1 MKMVEVSYREEVVV
15 VVVAVFQGI
24 KMMELSLKVETEVV
38 VVKVAELEAPQIDV
52 VVVTEMEPPQE
63 VEVEL
68 HSLVEEVAMVFAVA
82 G

>member
-1 MKMVEVSYREEVVV
+1 
-15 VVVAVFQGI
+15 
-24 KMMELSLKVETEVV
+24 MMELSLKVETEVV

-68 HSLVEEVAMVFAVA
+68 RSLEEVAMVFAVA